1 MYSVRRSLKAAC
13 ACLLRCLRS
22 STVEWT
28 CNCQCGTLCADLV
41 ILTGFFTPLPAK
53 WSSVLAY
60 AMSLA
65 FKKFIDSN
73 WISPALRLDLDTR
86 GAESSRLLNR
96 KKCSKRVLYMPN
108 QQEVSSESNSSPR
121 IFLKEKSGGGWK
133 IVEEAM

>member
-1 MYSVRRSLKAAC
+1 
-13 ACLLRCLRS
+13 
-22 STVEWT
+22 
-28 CNCQCGTLCADLV
+28 V

-73 WISPALRLDLDTR
+73 WISPALRLDFEYERCRIFALAKQKKMFQKSSIYAESPGGQLRIKFFPENFFEGKVWR
-86 GAESSRLLNR
+86 GAGL
-96 KKCSKRVLYMPN
+96 
-108 QQEVSSESNSSPR
+108 
-121 IFLKEKSGGGWK
+121 K